1 MGGCAGGW
9 GWAAGIGRLQPSL
22 RTDLKDMLR
31 FLLHAA
37 VLAASLH
44 TTAHA
49 QRTRALEQLAM
60 TMAGS
65 YTSAA
70 QAQADTSYFE
80 IELEMVRIW
89 PKRRDGAWF
98 YVEQATASSKAKPYR
113 QRIYRLSE
121 VNDSTFTSEIH
132 TIRGGERFFGAYAD
146 IAKLALLS
154 PDSLDRLDGCAI
166 TLHRRGG
173 TYVGSTHERD
183 CPNQRGGAAYATSEV
198 TLLPDRM
205 ISWDRGYNAA
215 GAQVWGAEKGGY
227 VFIKRR

>member
-1 MGGCAGGW
+1 MRLLPFSIALV
-9 GWAAGIGRLQPSL
+9 AA
-22 RTDLKDMLR
+22 
-31 FLLHAA
+31 
-37 VLAASLH
+37 LAQLSAS
-44 TTAHA
+44 A

-98 YVEQATASSKAKPYR
+98 YVEQATASSKGKPYR

-121 VNDSTFTSEIH
+121 VNDSTFTSEIFS
-132 TIRGGERFFGAYAD
+132 IRGGERHFGAYAD
-146 IAKLALLS
+146 AARLALLS
-154 PDSLDRLDGCAI
+154 PDSLSLLEGCAI

-173 TYVGSTHERD
+173 TYIGSTHERD
-183 CPNQRGGAAYATSEV
+183 CPNQRSGAAYATSEV

-227 VFIKRR
+227 VFIKLKP